1 MKILISR
8 LLSFILFLFLLMGVR
23 FQVSVFG
30 FQRTEARRQ
39 PATSPSVV
47 SSWLKNSGSND
58 SLLQTQGLSLSKAAE
73 SKTHGENWKMKHPC
87 CPLVS
92 VLRHLIASD
101 SAKLKSFPIKPVVS
115 AAGGWAEPLA
125 QTWNAKMWC

>member
-1 MKILISR
+1 MLNYFKIEYR
-8 LLSFILFLFLLMGVR
+8 TAACDEP
-23 FQVSVFG
+23 FG
-30 FQRTEARRQ
+30 RE
-39 PATSPSVV
+39 PK
-47 SSWLKNSGSND
+47 LNDSGSND
-58 SLLQTQGLSLSKAAE
+58 SLRQTQGLSLSKAAE